1 MKYYAYLSK
10 DSYCE
15 AIAQLNSEV
24 QLKENM
30 VVIENYSLNYL
41 NRKYDITN
49 KKWTDEYL
57 QEPIKELNTIEKQ
70 DIINAQILNKL
81 EYIECLAELNS
92 MKGGNL

>member
-1 MKYYAYLSK
+1 MKYYAYLNK
-10 DSYCE
+10 DSYCD
-15 AIAQLNSEV
+15 AISQLSSEI

-30 VVIENYSLNYL
+30 VIIEDYNLKYL
-41 NRKYDITN
+41 NRKYDIAN

-57 QEPIKELNTIEKQ
+57 QEQIEEVNTIEKQ